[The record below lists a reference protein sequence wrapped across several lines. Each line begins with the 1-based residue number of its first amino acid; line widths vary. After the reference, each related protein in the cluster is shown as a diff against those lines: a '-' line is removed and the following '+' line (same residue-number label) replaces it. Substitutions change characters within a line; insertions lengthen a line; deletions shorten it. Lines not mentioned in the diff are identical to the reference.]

1 MSETNS
7 EPQAK
12 KPVILVEDL
21 SLALP
26 IYGAKPRKR
35 GAKTVLAVGGT
46 LQSLGRRS
54 SSVLALDRVSFTIED
69 GDAVGLIGHNGA
81 GKTSL
86 LRVLGGIYKPTAGR
100 CEVRGKISTLFT
112 NAIGL
117 NQNGTGL
124 ENIRLTCILMGMSKA
139 ETEAVVPD
147 IVAFSELGDY
157 LELPLRTYS
166 AGMRTR
172 LGFALATCMNPDIL
186 LIDEVFT
193 TGDRAF
199 RSKAKARMTS
209 VMRNAKTVV
218 LASQSPGLM
227 KEFCNK
233 IIWLEHGRLYK
244 SGDAEDIL
252 EDYANRHAGEPK
264 KDTSDDD

>member
-1 MSETNS
+1 MSET
-7 EPQAK
+7 PTK
-12 KPVILVEDL
+12 TPVILVEDL
-21 SLALP
+21 TLALP

-35 GAKTVLAVGGT
+35 GAKKVLAVGGT

-54 SSVLALDRVSFTIED
+54 SSVLALDGVSFTIDD
-69 GDAVGLIGHNGA
+69 GDSVGVIGHNGA

-86 LRVLGGIYKPTAGR
+86 LRVLAGIYKPTAGR
-100 CEVRGKISTLFT
+100 CEVQGRISTLFT

-139 ETEAVVPD
+139 EIEAAVPD
-147 IVAFSELGDY
+147 VVEFSELGDY

-172 LGFALATCMNPDIL
+172 LGFALATCVNPDIL

-199 RSKAKARMTS
+199 RKKAKARITN
-209 VMRNAKTVV
+209 VMRSAKTMV
-218 LASQSPGLM
+218 LASQSPNLM

-233 IIWLEHGRLYK
+233 ILWLDHGRLYRC
-244 SGDAEDIL
+244 GDAEAIL
-252 EDYANRHAGEPK
+252 DDYADRHPDEPK
-264 KDTSDDD
+264 KGNRGDD

>member
-1 MSETNS
+1 MSET
-7 EPQAK
+7 PDQ
-12 KPVILVEDL
+12 KPVIVVEHL

-35 GAKTVLAVGGT
+35 GAKKVLAVGGT

-54 SSVLALDRVSFTIED
+54 SSVLALDDVSFTINE

-86 LRVLGGIYKPTAGR
+86 LRVMGGIYKPTAGH
-100 CEVRGKISTLFT
+100 CEVRGKVSTLFT
-112 NAIGL
+112 NSIGL
-117 NQNGTGL
+117 NQNATGL
-124 ENIRLTCILMGMSKA
+124 ENIRLTCILMGMPSA
-139 ETEAVVPD
+139 EIEKIVPD
-147 IVAFSELGDY
+147 VVEFSELGAY

-199 RSKAKARMTS
+199 RKKAKARITN
-209 VMRNAKTVV
+209 VMRSAKTMV

-233 IIWLEHGRLYK
+233 IIWLEHGRLFQC
-244 SGDAEDIL
+244 GDAEEILDI
-252 EDYANRHAGEPK
+252 YANRHPDDTK
-264 KDTSDDD
+264 KHHLDDE